1 MAELALELDFCKTAW
16 PMRKGYRHF
25 LDGRDTSGR
34 SSYSKSVASKWLHR
48 LESCEHAT
56 ARMAHS
62 VAHRHKHSQQKSDAC
77 RTKSKRYKSP
87 REPESWMMSSGR
99 EALDW
104 ENFDHSFLE
113 FHDSDDLSDWDSG
126 SESTCSGI
134 SGSTCSSCSTSSNAS
149 SKSEK
154 SELEPTRWE
163 MAQRAAESTA
173 ETYRQLAPARPKVV
187 SSRPKVATPKQ
198 HDEILPVPRVPHVQV
213 SVDPPFP
220 EAHASALAFAGKES
234 GQSLRI
240 GKCLRGKPEQPKL
253 YGLEEIDACSPEYEA
268 VTWYFKQTLFSAAEI
283 HSLSRITRQSVQQR
297 FLSNGDNTLMFHGCR
312 SVQNYER
319 ILSDGFQTSRCCSG
333 GAGYG
338 TWFAYN
344 AQYSDTGYAH
354 QTGGWKHLFVCVVS
368 NYYTVKHDSVMRV
381 VGQDCAYPQWVIKY
395 RTYHR
400 RWHSFPLPARPPASM
415 QDRTFH
421 VVRDG
426 QWVPEGAT

>member
-1 MAELALELDFCKTAW
+1 
-16 PMRKGYRHF
+16 
-25 LDGRDTSGR
+25 
-34 SSYSKSVASKWLHR
+34 
-48 LESCEHAT
+48 
-56 ARMAHS
+56 
-62 VAHRHKHSQQKSDAC
+62 
-77 RTKSKRYKSP
+77 
-87 REPESWMMSSGR
+87 MMSR
-99 EALDW
+99 ESEGLDW
-104 ENFDHSFLE
+104 ENFDSWSLVW
-113 FHDSDDLSDWDSG
+113 FHDFDDLSEVDWDSG
-126 SESTCSGI
+126 SESTYSGI
-134 SGSTCSSCSTSSNAS
+134 SGLSTRSSCSTSSSAS
-149 SKSEK
+149 NKSE
-154 SELEPTRWE
+154 EPTRWE

-312 SVQNYER
+312 SPHNYER
-319 ILSDGFQTSRCCSG
+319 ILSHGFKTSCCRSG
-333 GAGYG
+333 GPGYG

>member
-62 VAHRHKHSQQKSDAC
+62 VVHRHKHSQQKSDAC

-163 MAQRAAESTA
+163 MAQRVAASTA
-173 ETYRQLAPARPKVV
+173 AAYRKSEPKSWQIGLALCLSCMSSKV
-187 SSRPKVATPKQ
+187 S
-198 HDEILPVPRVPHVQV
+198 ILRVL
-213 SVDPPFP
+213 
-220 EAHASALAFAGKES
+220 SALASVSRFRGWCLPGPKPS
-234 GQSLRI
+234 SPRRKSRSRRGSSLP
-240 GKCLRGKPEQPKL
+240 CLACKL
-253 YGLEEIDACSPEYEA
+253 
-268 VTWYFKQTLFSAAEI
+268 Q
-283 HSLSRITRQSVQQR
+283 
-297 FLSNGDNTLMFHGCR
+297 
-312 SVQNYER
+312 
-319 ILSDGFQTSRCCSG
+319 
-333 GAGYG
+333 
-338 TWFAYN
+338 
-344 AQYSDTGYAH
+344 
-354 QTGGWKHLFVCVVS
+354 
-368 NYYTVKHDSVMRV
+368 
-381 VGQDCAYPQWVIKY
+381 
-395 RTYHR
+395 
-400 RWHSFPLPARPPASM
+400 
-415 QDRTFH
+415 
-421 VVRDG
+421 
-426 QWVPEGAT
+426 

>member
-1 MAELALELDFCKTAW
+1 MAELALELDFCKQTAW

-25 LDGRDTSGR
+25 LDGRNTSGR
-34 SSYSKSVASKWLHR
+34 SSYSKSVDSKWLRR
-48 LESCEHAT
+48 LESREHAT
-56 ARMAHS
+56 ARL
-62 VAHRHKHSQQKSDAC
+62 AHRNKHSQQKIDAGQI
-77 RTKSKRYKSP
+77 KSKKYRSP
-87 REPESWMMSSGR
+87 QEQESWMMSR
-99 EALDW
+99 ESEGLDW
-104 ENFDHSFLE
+104 ENFDSWSLE
-113 FHDSDDLSDWDSG
+113 WFHDFDDLSEVDWDSG
-126 SESTCSGI
+126 SESTYSGI
-134 SGSTCSSCSTSSNAS
+134 SGLSTRSSCSTSSSAS
-149 SKSEK
+149 NKSE
-154 SELEPTRWE
+154 EPTRWE

-173 ETYRQLAPARPKVV
+173 ETYRQLVPARPKVV

-198 HDEILPVPRVPHVQV
+198 HDEILPVPHVPHVQV

-312 SVQNYER
+312 SPHNYER
-319 ILSDGFQTSRCCSG
+319 ILSHGFKTSCCRSG
-333 GAGYG
+333 GPGYG